1 MPKRDT
7 APVGAPC
14 WVDLFTS
21 DPDASRAFYE
31 RLFGWTSEDPG
42 PEYGGYVNFLHDGV
56 RVAGSMRNDGQS
68 GQPDSW
74 SMYLAV
80 QNAKATVDAAVA
92 NGAQVVAPATDVLE
106 LGRMGVLIDAGGA
119 AVGIWQP
126 KLHQGFGVYDEP
138 GAPSWFELHTRHYD
152 ASVAF
157 YRDVFG
163 WDTRTMSDEPEL
175 RYTTLGEGERALA
188 GIMDASQFLPDGV
201 PAHWDVYF
209 AVLDTDAAL
218 AQVVDLGGAIVL
230 PAEDTPYGRLAQAA
244 DPTGAMFK
252 LRGNR

>member
-1 MPKRDT
+1 
-7 APVGAPC
+7 
-14 WVDLFTS
+14 VDLFTS
-21 DPDASRAFYE
+21 DPDGSRAFYE

-42 PEYGGYVNFLHDGV
+42 PEYGGYVNFLRDGV

-68 GQPDSW
+68 GQPDAW
-74 SMYLAV
+74 SVYLAV
-80 QNAKATVDAAVA
+80 DDAQATVDAAVA
-92 NGAQVVAPATDVLE
+92 KGGQVVVPAVDVLE
-106 LGRMGVLIDAGGA
+106 LGRMAVLVDAGGA

-138 GAPSWFELHTRHYD
+138 GAPSWFELHTRDYD

-163 WDTRTMSDEPEL
+163 WDTRTMSDEPDF
-175 RYTTLGEGERALA
+175 RYTTLGEGESALA

-201 PAHWDVYF
+201 PAHWQVYF
-209 AVLDTDAAL
+209 GVKDTDATL
-218 AQVVDLGGAIVL
+218 SQVVDLGGSIVL

-252 LRGNR
+252 LRGNV